1 MTTHVTSGND
11 APVPAPVD
19 GGPRGVLSK
28 GTVVLG
34 LIALAGAVALALL
47 VLWGTPEDRVQGDM
61 VRLIYVHPPAATTAY
76 VGCFLTTI
84 GSVAVLWKR
93 SRWWDLVAGASAEIA
108 AVFCGVTLLTGMLWG
123 KPTWGVFWVWDAR
136 LTSTAMLMLLLVG
149 YLALRRLPA
158 DPDVRSRRAAW
169 LGLLLVPNVI
179 LVRQSVEWWR
189 TLHQEPTLTLPG
201 AKIEGLQLFTMSLGF
216 LVMFLVFAWLL
227 IVRFRVGWLEEQV
240 EEQGLDAAIADRR
253 AEAGPTGRTDGTER

>member
-1 MTTHVTSGND
+1 MTTPVASGSQAGPGAPD
-11 APVPAPVD
+11 A
-19 GGPRGVLSK
+19 GPRGVLSR

-34 LIALAGAVALALL
+34 VAVLLGAAALTLL
-47 VLWGTPEDRVQGDM
+47 GLWGTPEDRVQGEM
-61 VRLIYVHPPAATTAY
+61 VRLIYIHPPAATTAY
-76 VGCFLTTI
+76 VGCFLTTV
-84 GSVAVLWKR
+84 GSVLVLWKR
-93 SRWWDLVAGASAEIA
+93 SQWWDLVAGSAAEIA
-108 AVFCGVTLLTGMLWG
+108 AVFCAITLLTGMLWG

-158 DPDVRSRRAAW
+158 DREVRSRRAAW

-189 TLHQEPTLTLPG
+189 TLHQEPTLSLPG
-201 AKIEGLQLFTMSLGF
+201 AKIEGLQLFTMSFGF
-216 LVMFLVFAWLL
+216 LVFFAAFAWLL
-227 IVRFRVGWLEEQV
+227 VVRFRVAWLEEQV

-253 AEAGPTGRTDGTER
+253 AEAGPTGRADVEAR